1 MIATAG
7 RAIGAWLAAA
17 LLLAAC
23 QTAGGHRVVAVSPE
37 DLEGTPPSNVRA
49 LLGEPELRR
58 TEPPAEV
65 WQYRTDR
72 CVADI
77 YLRQEGA
84 AQRVVYIETRSPNAA
99 TVPAAG
105 CLQDIATVRASGDT
119 GGRS

>member
-1 MIATAG
+1 MIGTAG
-7 RAIGAWLAAA
+7 RACGAWLAAA

-23 QTAGGHRVVAVSPE
+23 QTAGGHRAVSVSPG
-37 DLEGTPPSNVRA
+37 DLEGAPPSNVLA

-65 WQYRTDR
+65 WQYRTER

-77 YLRQEGA
+77 YLRQDGA

-105 CLQDIATVRASGDT
+105 CLQDIATVRASGGAT
-119 GGRS
+119 GRS